1 MKLLQKKLSIA
12 LFAVL
17 ACICMASCS
26 GSESGGGSVTPPAN
40 TFYSFATYNGSAE
53 GKSSFDV
60 QRDGNSPVATITFAR
75 EFTKD
80 QLAAGTRVYIAYTTL
95 SDQQYVSGP
104 GQLYS
109 ITKVD
114 GGKPVEATDA
124 NAVRLSS
131 PIKLAEMKRTGDY
144 LNVVFQVS
152 MLNTLMRVQ
161 LTEKENTK
169 EPEYPMLGLYVL
181 SDSELGQYRYARA
194 SFNVKSVLDRE
205 DVEGFKVEYYGDRGI
220 DTLTFLKNSGPG
232 TITPIE

>member
-95 SDQQYVSGP
+95 SGQQYVSGP

-131 PIKLAEMKRTGDY
+131 PIK
-144 LNVVFQVS
+144 
-152 MLNTLMRVQ
+152 
-161 LTEKENTK
+161 
-169 EPEYPMLGLYVL
+169 
-181 SDSELGQYRYARA
+181 
-194 SFNVKSVLDRE
+194 
-205 DVEGFKVEYYGDRGI
+205 
-220 DTLTFLKNSGPG
+220 
-232 TITPIE
+232 

>member
-17 ACICMASCS
+17 ACIGMASCS
-26 GSESGGGSVTPPAN
+26 GSESGGGSVTLPSNA
-40 TFYSFATYNGSAE
+40 FYSFATYNGSAE

-95 SDQQYVSGP
+95 SGQQYVSGP

>member
-1 MKLLQKKLSIA
+1 M
-12 LFAVL
+12 
-17 ACICMASCS
+17 
-26 GSESGGGSVTPPAN
+26 
-40 TFYSFATYNGSAE
+40 
-53 GKSSFDV
+53 
-60 QRDGNSPVATITFAR
+60 
-75 EFTKD
+75 
-80 QLAAGTRVYIAYTTL
+80 
-95 SDQQYVSGP
+95 
-104 GQLYS
+104 
-109 ITKVD
+109 
-114 GGKPVEATDA
+114 EATDA

-161 LTEKENTK
+161 LTEKENAK